1 MEFKN
6 LQLLSKSEK
15 YEHSTE
21 LLERANELLDEAFE
35 AHLKF
40 VSERASKSGRKIK
53 EAFGNE

>member
-6 LQLLSKSEK
+6 LQLLSDIERMQRVN
-15 YEHSTE
+15 EM
-21 LLERANELLDEAFE
+21 LERANELLDEAFE

-40 VSERASKSGRKIK
+40 VSERASESGRKIR

>member
-15 YEHSTE
+15 YEYATE
-21 LLERANELLDEAFE
+21 LLEHANNLLDEAFE
-35 AHLKF
+35 AHLRF
-40 VSERASKSGRKIK
+40 VAKRAAKSGRKIR